1 MIIKMQQRKK
11 LTNKLAAA
19 FFEELRDLSPEMQA
33 ILLDDFVTAFE
44 TRLTFFQKLKNED
57 NTQLLPTNLDEQKI
71 IQA

>member
-1 MIIKMQQRKK
+1 MQQRKK